1 MESGSDP
8 VLWHCFGLTHIVRPE
23 DFPVMPVESA
33 GFTLKP
39 VGFFRGNPGIDIPY
53 QPNAASKLCC
63 GTANGQTSNGQTSN
77 GNSADGSSA
86 NGHANGHTNGHANG
100 HADGGSDG
108 VQDAVQ
114 VVSDAGSMH
123 VVQDAIKAA
132 AAESGAGSMNGIL
145 NGQATEV
152 ASATQ

>member
-63 GTANGQTSNGQTSN
+63 GSATGQAPNGESTN
-77 GNSADGSSA
+77 GSSA
-86 NGHANGHTNGHANG
+86 NGHCNGHSNGHANG
-100 HADGGSDG
+100 DSNGFRK
-108 VQDAVQ
+108 AVSA
-114 VVSDAGSMH
+114 VSEAGSMSI
-123 VVQDAIKAA
+123 VEDAIKAA
-132 AAESGAGSMNGIL
+132 GNVNGIL
-145 NGQATEV
+145 SGQATEV
-152 ASATQ
+152 ANSTQ